1 MIRVKR
7 YNITIPDEI
16 SEELA
21 KIPNKSRFIA
31 ETLSEKL
38 ERMKKEEL
46 DRQLIEGYKAVK
58 KEDEKINAEW
68 ESATRESC

>member
-1 MIRVKR
+1 MKR
-7 YNITIPDEI
+7 YNINDPVEI

-68 ESATRESC
+68 ESATLESW